1 MRHVLLFVA
10 LIFATIS
17 NAATI
22 TFSGITP
29 TNVFNYQLAISNER
43 LMSGDYFVIYDFAG
57 VQSASGPVNWATQI
71 TLNDV
76 NASNDINVSDIRF
89 TYSGP
94 TLTSANG
101 NPGSVI
107 TLTGFSITS
116 SSSLTRQDS
125 YYALSTHKNNT
136 NDIAVTG
143 TTTVADVFVPPPPP
157 PAETPEPTTLSLLG
171 GGLALMPLVRRRF
184 MAGDK

>member
-1 MRHVLLFVA
+1 MRHVLLFA
-10 LIFATIS
+10 TLIFATIS

-29 TNVFNYQLAISNER
+29 TNVFNYQLVISNER
-43 LMSGDYFVIYDFAG
+43 LISGDYFVIYDFAS
-57 VQSASGPVNWATQI
+57 VQSATGPANWATQI

-94 TLTSANG
+94 TLTSGNG
-101 NPGSVI
+101 NPSSVI
-107 TLTGFSITS
+107 TLSGFTITS

-125 YYALSTHKNNT
+125 YYALTTHKNNS
-136 NDIAVTG
+136 NDVVVNGI
-143 TTTVADVFVPPPPP
+143 TTVADLFVPPPP
-157 PAETPEPTTLSLLG
+157 ASVPEPTTLSLLG
-171 GGLALMPLVRRRF
+171 GGLALIPLARRRF
-184 MAGDK
+184 TAGDK